1 MKKRLL
7 RILCA
12 ALLVTMTVGMVR
24 VSPTLPYAYWNFRG
38 SIPVSDN
45 TGYAMMKT
53 SAFNADLPESVPYR
67 FLGKEYRQFIDG
79 YIKGH
84 KDRIWGMIML

>member
-1 MKKRLL
+1 ML
-7 RILCA
+7 
-12 ALLVTMTVGMVR
+12 
-24 VSPTLPYAYWNFRG
+24 
-38 SIPVSDN
+38 
-45 TGYAMMKT
+45 KT
-53 SAFNADLPESVPYR
+53 NAFNADLPESVPYR